1 MSLIRGFPAGNL
13 LFLRGGSTR
22 FKARTAE
29 EAPRTQRQP
38 SYLILDGQQ
47 RLTSLYQALFGV
59 GQSRFFLDV
68 GGLLAG
74 ADGRR
79 ESVRVLS
86 ADRVEALSAIETQ
99 ASALLMPLS
108 RIRNGSS
115 IRWIDSV
122 VRTRGDDDP
131 DRARSLLYDVQQAFV
146 EPLIR
151 YAFPVTELPESTD
164 LEAVCTIF
172 ETLNR
177 TGKAADDVRVD
188 QRTRVCRR
196 A

>member
-1 MSLIRGFPAGNL
+1 MQASLRSRFQRSFVWAPDATRADRVVDRRLSRGQPAVP
-13 LFLRGGSTR
+13 RGGSTR

-29 EAPRTQRQP
+29 EAPESQRQP

-74 ADGRR
+74 AEVDEG
-79 ESVRVLS
+79 VRVLP
-86 ADRVEALSAIETQ
+86 ADRVEALSAIEAQ

-108 RIRNGSS
+108 RVRTRDS

-122 VRTRGDDDP
+122 VK
-131 DRARSLLYDVQQAFV
+131 S
-146 EPLIR
+146 
-151 YAFPVTELPESTD
+151 
-164 LEAVCTIF
+164 
-172 ETLNR
+172 
-177 TGKAADDVRVD
+177 
-188 QRTRVCRR
+188 RR
-196 A
+196 